1 MSRIK
6 RGWGLTKKSW
16 ALLNENRELIRFPL
30 YGAVATIV
38 PAIVFLGPGLYL
50 FDKDQLAG
58 AIPLVVIGV
67 YALSVIGFYFSVGLA
82 ACADMIF
89 RGQQATVS
97 DGLAVARSRFAQIC
111 GWAAISTAIS
121 AVMGLLE
128 NQGGIGGQIAA
139 RLVGMAWS
147 LVTFLA
153 VPVIAIEGTGPF
165 ETIKRSASMFKSR
178 WGQQITGN
186 IAIGA
191 AVFLFGM
198 LPAVALIVIGL
209 AVWSSASFLGA
220 LLVIVG
226 ALLFAV
232 SLLIS
237 KALSGIFG
245 VALYRYALDGEAVG
259 GSNERQQLARGI
271 ALVPEGR
278 RLFPSLTVGENLQL
292 AATNG
297 RRGAWTQERVLEA
310 FPVLRDLLERPSTA
324 LSGGQQ
330 QLVAI
335 ARALVCNPAFLLCDE
350 VSLGLSPL
358 VVDEVYRLLAL
369 ARRDGMAILLVEQNV
384 RRALVESDRYVCIQ
398 KGRVVLEGIS
408 ASADHHAVAQ
418 AYFGV

>member
-16 ALLNENRELIRFPL
+16 ALLNEHRELIRFPL

-38 PAIVFLGPGLYL
+38 PAIAFLGPGLYL
-50 FDKDQLAG
+50 FDKDELAG

-89 RGQQATVS
+89 RGQEATVA
-97 DGLAVARSRFAQIC
+97 DGLAVARQRFTQIC

-121 AVMGLLE
+121 AVMGVLE

-165 ETIKRSASMFKSR
+165 QTIQRSASMFRQR

-186 IAIGA
+186 IAIGG

-198 LPAVALIVIGL
+198 LPAIILIVAGV

-220 LLVIVG
+220 LLVVIG
-226 ALLFAV
+226 ALMFAIA
-232 SLLIS
+232 LLVS

-259 GSNERQQLARGI
+259 GFTSED
-271 ALVPEGR
+271 
-278 RLFPSLTVGENLQL
+278 
-292 AATNG
+292 
-297 RRGAWTQERVLEA
+297 LESA
-310 FPVLRDLLERPSTA
+310 VKT
-324 LSGGQQ
+324 
-330 QLVAI
+330 
-335 ARALVCNPAFLLCDE
+335 
-350 VSLGLSPL
+350 
-358 VVDEVYRLLAL
+358 
-369 ARRDGMAILLVEQNV
+369 
-384 RRALVESDRYVCIQ
+384 
-398 KGRVVLEGIS
+398 KGRGRA
-408 ASADHHAVAQ
+408 ASPPGATP
-418 AYFGV
+418 GTI